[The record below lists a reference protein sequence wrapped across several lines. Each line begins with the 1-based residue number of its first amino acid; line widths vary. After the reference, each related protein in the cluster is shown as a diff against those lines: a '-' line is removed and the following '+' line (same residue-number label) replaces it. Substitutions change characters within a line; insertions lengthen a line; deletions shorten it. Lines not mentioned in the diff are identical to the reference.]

1 MHIVT
6 EQAHPDPEF
15 PTVSFPNPEE
25 KGALRLSS
33 REAAKVG
40 TAVILANDPDA
51 DRFSAAER
59 VEEAGGDFQQF
70 TGNQLGILLAS
81 YTFETYIGD
90 VKKLAMLSSTVS
102 SRMLARMASVEGF
115 HFVETLTGFK
125 WLGNVAQDLQR
136 EGWNPAFAFEEAI
149 GYMFS
154 SIVWDKDGIAAAA
167 VFLTA
172 WQRWHA
178 QGLTPRSKLQQLYER
193 YGYFADANTYVISP
207 SPEVTNTVFAA
218 IRKLHPSGSRRPEK
232 IGARQILRWRDLTLG
247 YDSAA
252 TPPDHRPNLPVDPGA
267 QMITCELEE
276 DVVFTVRGSGTEPKI
291 KFYIEATATSA
302 DEAQARAD
310 QTLRDLLKEWFQ
322 VDRYGLKLPA
332 ADA

>member
-1 MHIVT
+1 MHIVA

-33 REAAKVG
+33 REAADAG
-40 TAVILANDPDA
+40 TDVIIANDPDA

-59 VEEAGGDFQQF
+59 VGAGGGDFQQF
-70 TGNQLGILLAS
+70 TGNQLGVLLAS
-81 YTFETYIGD
+81 HVFETYTGD

-102 SRMLARMASVEGF
+102 SRMLSRMASVEGF

-136 EGWNPAFAFEEAI
+136 EGWDAAFAFEEAI
-149 GYMFS
+149 GYMFP

-207 SPEVTNTVFAA
+207 SPDITNTVFTA
-218 IRKLHPSGSRRPEK
+218 IRQLHPSGSGRPEK
-232 IGARQILRWRDLTLG
+232 VGARKVLRWRDLTLG
-247 YDSAA
+247 FDSAA
-252 TPPDHRPNLPVDPGA
+252 APPEHRPTLPVDPGA
-267 QMITCELEE
+267 QMITCELED

-291 KFYIEATATSA
+291 KFYIEATAKSA
-302 DEAQARAD
+302 EQAQARAD
-310 QTLRDLLKEWFQ
+310 GTLRDLLEEWFRI
-322 VDRYGLKLPA
+322 DHYGLKLA
-332 ADA
+332 ASGA